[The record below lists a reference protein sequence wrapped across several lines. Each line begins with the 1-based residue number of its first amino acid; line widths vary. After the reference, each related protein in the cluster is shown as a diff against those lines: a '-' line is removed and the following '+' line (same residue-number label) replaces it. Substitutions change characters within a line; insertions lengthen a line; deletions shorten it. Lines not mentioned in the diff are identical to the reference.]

1 MVPVGKSGF
10 FSPAPPRVLVKVVA
24 VADGPAITEAHAA
37 AARAKLHSGKSPIV
51 VLLFS
56 QSIAPQGELSRANE
70 SNVRQRKAPDAP
82 EEVAVVVVDTA
93 DWSCRLPPNCSSAVH
108 KLTDQV
114 CS

>member
-1 MVPVGKSGF
+1 
-10 FSPAPPRVLVKVVA
+10 
-24 VADGPAITEAHAA
+24 
-37 AARAKLHSGKSPIV
+37 
-51 VLLFS
+51 
-56 QSIAPQGELSRANE
+56 LSRANE